1 MQLSITLPDLAYRM
15 EAIEI
20 GRLALRYTMQWDSS
34 QPMKIYFGDLLCIEG
49 NSAGFTNPAIES
61 AILHSRALLEFFGL
75 GSESD
80 SKLKVR
86 KPARCDDLVI
96 EDFSNVHGQ
105 LKKVS
110 ISQALHPYQGSSD
123 EAEHALAYVIHA
135 ANKGLAH
142 MTGGFLKNDESSRL
156 LEIAF
161 RGVNALMIK
170 YFYKPMGLELPTC
183 ALQSRKRNA

>member
-20 GRLALRYTMQWDSS
+20 GRLALRYTMQWESP

-49 NSAGFTNPAIES
+49 SSTGFTNPAIEY
-61 AILHSRALLEFFGL
+61 AILHSRSLLEFLGL
-75 GSESD
+75 GLESD
-80 SKLKVR
+80 SKLAVR
-86 KPARCDDLVI
+86 KSARCDDLVI
-96 EDFSNVHGQ
+96 EGFSNVHGQ

-110 ISQALHPYQGSSD
+110 IQQALHHYQGSSD
-123 EAEHALAYVIHA
+123 EAEQALAYVIHA

-142 MTGGFLKNDESSRL
+142 TTRGFLKHDESSRL

-161 RGVNALMIK
+161 RGVNALMVN
-170 YFYKPMGLELPTC
+170 YFYRPMGLDPPTYT
-183 ALQSRKRNA
+183 LQSRKRNA